1 MFTGIIEAI
10 GKIELIEDIDSD
22 KRFVITSD
30 SLNLSD
36 VHRGDSI
43 SVNGV
48 CLTVVDLQ
56 EGGFSTDVS
65 VETLSCT
72 TFNELATG
80 DQVNLEKALQLS
92 SRLSGHMV
100 SGHVDGKGTIK
111 NKVADA
117 RSERFEI
124 NFPVELG
131 KYICKKGSICIDGVS
146 LTINDVEQSTFSINI
161 IPHTLKETIFS
172 EYIEGR
178 QVNLEVD
185 IVARYMES
193 LIADKNQGLQ
203 G

>member
-10 GKIELIEDIDSD
+10 GKIELVEDIDSD
-22 KRFVITSD
+22 KRFVITSG

-36 VHRGDSI
+36 VQRGDSI

-56 EGGFSTDVS
+56 EKGFSVDVS

-72 TFNELATG
+72 TFNEIAIG

-100 SGHVDGKGTIK
+100 SGHVDGKGMIQK
-111 NKVADA
+111 KLADA

-124 NFPVELG
+124 KFPADLG

-146 LTINDVEQSTFSINI
+146 LTVNDAGKSTFSVNI
-161 IPHTLKETIFS
+161 IPHTLQETIFS
-172 EYIEGR
+172 AYTEGT

-193 LIADKNQGLQ
+193 LMVDKH
-203 G
+203 

>member
-1 MFTGIIEAI
+1 MFSGIIEAI

-22 KRFVITSD
+22 KRFVITSE

-36 VHRGDSI
+36 VQRGDSI

-56 EGGFSTDVS
+56 ENGFSVDVS

-72 TFNELATG
+72 TFNELAAG
-80 DQVNLEKALQLS
+80 DQVNLEKALELS

-100 SGHVDGKGTIK
+100 SGHVDGKGTIQ
-111 NKVADA
+111 NKLADA

-124 NFPVELG
+124 KFPAELG

-146 LTINDVEQSTFSINI
+146 LTINDAGESTFSVNI
-161 IPHTLKETIFS
+161 IPHTLQETIFS
-172 EYIEGR
+172 KYTEGT

-193 LIADKNQGLQ
+193 LMMDKH
-203 G
+203 

>member
-10 GKIELIEDIDSD
+10 GNIELIEDIDSD
-22 KRFVITSD
+22 KRFVIVSD

-36 VHRGDSI
+36 VRVGDSI
-43 SVNGV
+43 SVSGV

-56 EGGFSTDVS
+56 EKGFSVDVS

-72 TFNELATG
+72 TFNELAAG

-100 SGHVDGKGTIK
+100 SGHVDGKGTIQ
-111 NKVADA
+111 NKIADA

-124 NFPVELG
+124 KFPAELA

-146 LTINDVEQSTFSINI
+146 LTINDAGESTFSVNI
-161 IPHTLKETIFS
+161 IPHTLNETIFS
-172 EYIEGR
+172 EYTEGT

-193 LIADKNQGLQ
+193 LIADKN
-203 G
+203 

>member
-22 KRFVITSD
+22 KRFIITSG

-36 VHRGDSI
+36 VQRGDSI

-56 EGGFSTDVS
+56 EKGFSTDVS

-72 TFNELATG
+72 TFNELAVG
-80 DQVNLEKALQLS
+80 DQVNLEKALQLL

-100 SGHVDGKGTIK
+100 SGHVDGKGTIQK
-111 NKVADA
+111 KVTDA

-124 NFPVELG
+124 NFPAELR

-146 LTINDVEQSTFSINI
+146 LTINDVDESTFSVNI
-161 IPHTLKETIFS
+161 IPHTNVETIFS
-172 EYIEGR
+172 EYIEGKS
-178 QVNLEVD
+178 VNLEVD

-193 LIADKNQGLQ
+193 LMMDKN
-203 G
+203 

>member
-10 GKIELIEDIDSD
+10 GKIELIEDISSD

-30 SLNLSD
+30 LLNLSD
-36 VHRGDSI
+36 VQVGDSI

-56 EGGFSTDVS
+56 EKGFTTDVS

-72 TFNELATG
+72 TFNKLVAG

-100 SGHVDGKGTIK
+100 SGHVDGKGIIQER
-111 NKVADA
+111 VADA

-124 NFPVELG
+124 KFPAELG

-146 LTINDVEQSTFSINI
+146 LTVNEVEPSYFSVNI
-161 IPHTLKETIFS
+161 IPHTNEETIFS
-172 EYIEGR
+172 EYIEGS

-193 LIADKNQGLQ
+193 LMTDRY
-203 G
+203 

>member
-10 GKIELIEDIDSD
+10 GKIELIENIGSD
-22 KRFVITSD
+22 KRFVISSD

-36 VHRGDSI
+36 VQRGDSI

-56 EGGFSTDVS
+56 EKGFSTDVS

-72 TFNELATG
+72 TFNELVSG
-80 DQVNLEKALQLS
+80 DQLNLEKALQLS

-100 SGHVDGKGTIK
+100 SGHVDGKGIIQK
-111 NKVADA
+111 KLADA

-124 NFPVELG
+124 NYPAELG

-146 LTINDVEQSTFSINI
+146 LTVNEVEPSYFSVNI
-161 IPHTLKETIFS
+161 IPHTNDETIFS
-172 EYIEGR
+172 EYTEGR

-193 LIADKNQGLQ
+193 LMTDKH
-203 G
+203 

>member
-10 GKIELIEDIDSD
+10 GNIELIEDIDSD

-30 SLNLSD
+30 SLDLSD
-36 VHRGDSI
+36 VRTGDSI

-56 EGGFSTDVS
+56 AKGFSVDVS

-72 TFNELATG
+72 TFNELVAG
-80 DQVNLEKALQLS
+80 DKLNLEKALQLS

-100 SGHVDGKGTIK
+100 SGHVDGKGMIQ
-111 NKVADA
+111 NKLADA
-117 RSERFEI
+117 RSECFEI
-124 NFPVELG
+124 KFPDELA

-146 LTINDVEQSTFSINI
+146 LTINDVRESTFSVNI
-161 IPHTLKETIFS
+161 IPHTLQETIFS
-172 EYIEGR
+172 EYTEGR

-193 LIADKNQGLQ
+193 LMADKD
-203 G
+203 

>member
-10 GKIELIEDIDSD
+10 GSIVLIERINSD
-22 KRFVITSD
+22 KRFVFNTE

-36 VHRGDSI
+36 VKLGDSI

-48 CLTVVDLQ
+48 CLSVVELQ
-56 EGGFSTDVS
+56 VTGFSADVS

-72 TFNELATG
+72 TFNEFETG
-80 DQVNLEKALQLS
+80 EKVNFEKALLLS

-100 SGHVDGKGTIK
+100 NGHVDGKGIIQKKT
-111 NKVADA
+111 ADA

-124 NFPVELG
+124 KFPVELG
-131 KYICKKGSICIDGVS
+131 KYICKKGSICVDGVS
-146 LTINDVEQSTFSINI
+146 LTINEVDEATFSVNI
-161 IPHTLKETIFS
+161 IPHTNEETIFS
-172 EYIEGR
+172 NYVEGK

-193 LIADKNQGLQ
+193 LISHES
-203 G
+203 

>member
-10 GKIELIEDIDSD
+10 GKIELIEDIGSD
-22 KRFVITSD
+22 KRFIITSG

-36 VHRGDSI
+36 VQRGDSI

-56 EGGFSTDVS
+56 EKGFSTDVS

-72 TFNELATG
+72 TFNELAVG

-100 SGHVDGKGTIK
+100 SGHVDGKGTIQK
-111 NKVADA
+111 KVTDA

-124 NFPVELG
+124 NFPAELR

-146 LTINDVEQSTFSINI
+146 LTINDVDESTFSVNI
-161 IPHTLKETIFS
+161 IPHTNVETIFS
-172 EYIEGR
+172 EYIEGKS
-178 QVNLEVD
+178 VNLEVD

-193 LIADKNQGLQ
+193 LMMDKN
-203 G
+203 

>member
-10 GKIELIEDIDSD
+10 GKIELIEDIGSD
-22 KRFVITSD
+22 KRFIITSG

-36 VHRGDSI
+36 VQPGDSI

-56 EGGFSTDVS
+56 GKGFSTDVS

-72 TFNELATG
+72 TFNELVAG

-100 SGHVDGKGTIK
+100 SGHVDGKGTIQK
-111 NKVADA
+111 KLTDA

-124 NFPVELG
+124 NFPAELG

-146 LTINDVEQSTFSINI
+146 LTINDVDESTFSVNI
-161 IPHTLKETIFS
+161 IPHTNVETIFS
-172 EYIEGR
+172 EYIEGKS
-178 QVNLEVD
+178 VNLEVD

-193 LIADKNQGLQ
+193 LMTDKN
-203 G
+203 

>member
-22 KRFVITSD
+22 KRFVIISD
-30 SLNLSD
+30 SLDLSD
-36 VHRGDSI
+36 IKGGDSI
-43 SVNGV
+43 SVSGV

-56 EGGFSTDVS
+56 ENGFSVDVS
-65 VETLSCT
+65 VETLSCS
-72 TFNELATG
+72 TFNELVAG

-100 SGHVDGKGTIK
+100 SGHVDGKGMIQK
-111 NKVADA
+111 KVTDA
-117 RSERFEI
+117 RSERFDI

-146 LTINDVEQSTFSINI
+146 LTINDVDKLTFSVNI

-172 EYIEGR
+172 TYTEGK
-178 QVNLEVD
+178 QINLEVD

-193 LIADKNQGLQ
+193 LMTDKT
-203 G
+203 

>member
-10 GKIELIEDIDSD
+10 GKIELIENIGSD
-22 KRFVITSD
+22 KRFVISSD

-36 VHRGDSI
+36 VQRGDSI

-56 EGGFSTDVS
+56 EKGFSTDVS

-72 TFNELATG
+72 TFNELVSG
-80 DQVNLEKALQLS
+80 DQLNLEKALQLS

-100 SGHVDGKGTIK
+100 SGHVDGKGIIQK
-111 NKVADA
+111 KLADA

-124 NFPVELG
+124 NYPAELG

-146 LTINDVEQSTFSINI
+146 LTVNEVEPSYFSVNI
-161 IPHTLKETIFS
+161 IPHTNDETIFS
-172 EYIEGR
+172 EYTEGR

-185 IVARYMES
+185 IVARYIES
-193 LIADKNQGLQ
+193 LMTDKH
-203 G
+203 

>member
-22 KRFVITSD
+22 KRFFITSD

-36 VHRGDSI
+36 VQCGDSI

-56 EGGFSTDVS
+56 EKGFSVDVS

-72 TFNELATG
+72 TFNELAAG

-100 SGHVDGKGTIK
+100 SGHVDGKGKIQK
-111 NKVADA
+111 KIADA

-124 NFPVELG
+124 KFPAELG

-146 LTINDVEQSTFSINI
+146 LTINDAGESTFSVNI
-161 IPHTLKETIFS
+161 IPHTLQETIFS
-172 EYIEGR
+172 EYTEGT

-193 LIADKNQGLQ
+193 LMADKH
-203 G
+203 

>member
-10 GKIELIEDIDSD
+10 GKIELIENIGSD
-22 KRFVITSD
+22 KRFVISSD

-36 VHRGDSI
+36 VQRGDSV

-56 EGGFSTDVS
+56 EKGFSTDVS

-72 TFNELATG
+72 TFNELVSG
-80 DQVNLEKALQLS
+80 DQLNLEKALQLS

-100 SGHVDGKGTIK
+100 SGHVDGKGIIQK
-111 NKVADA
+111 KLADA

-124 NFPVELG
+124 NYPAELG

-146 LTINDVEQSTFSINI
+146 LTVNEVEPSYFSVNI
-161 IPHTLKETIFS
+161 IPHTNDETIFS
-172 EYIEGR
+172 EYTEGR

-193 LIADKNQGLQ
+193 LMTDKH
-203 G
+203 

>member
-1 MFTGIIEAI
+1 MFTGITEAI
-10 GKIELIEDIDSD
+10 GKIELIENIGSD
-22 KRFVITSD
+22 KRFVISSD

-36 VHRGDSI
+36 VQRGDSV

-56 EGGFSTDVS
+56 EKGFSTDVS

-72 TFNELATG
+72 TFNELVSG
-80 DQVNLEKALQLS
+80 DQLNLEKALQLS

-100 SGHVDGKGTIK
+100 SGHVDGKGIIQK
-111 NKVADA
+111 KLADA

-124 NFPVELG
+124 NYPAELG

-146 LTINDVEQSTFSINI
+146 LTVNEVEPSYFSVNI
-161 IPHTLKETIFS
+161 IPHTNDETIFS
-172 EYIEGR
+172 EYTEGR

-185 IVARYMES
+185 IVARYIES
-193 LIADKNQGLQ
+193 LMTDKH
-203 G
+203 

>member
-10 GKIELIEDIDSD
+10 GKIELIEAIDSD
-22 KRFVITSD
+22 KRFVIS
-30 SLNLSD
+30 SGLLNLSD
-36 VHRGDSI
+36 VKAGDSI

-48 CLTVVDLQ
+48 CLTIVDIQ
-56 EGGFSTDVS
+56 ENGFSTDVS

-72 TFNELATG
+72 TFNELAEG

-100 SGHVDGKGTIK
+100 SGHVDGKGIIQ

-124 NFPVELG
+124 KFPAELG

-146 LTINDVEQSTFSINI
+146 LTINDADESTFSVNI

-172 EYIEGR
+172 DYIEGR

>member
-10 GKIELIEDIDSD
+10 GSIVLIERIDSD
-22 KRFVITSD
+22 KRFVFNTE

-36 VHRGDSI
+36 VKLGDSI

-48 CLTVVDLQ
+48 CLSVVELQ
-56 EGGFSTDVS
+56 VTGFSADVS

-72 TFNELATG
+72 TFNEFETG
-80 DQVNLEKALQLS
+80 EKVNFEKALLLS

-100 SGHVDGKGTIK
+100 NGHVDGKGIIQKKT
-111 NKVADA
+111 ADA

-124 NFPVELG
+124 KFPAELG
-131 KYICKKGSICIDGVS
+131 KYICKKGSICVDGVS
-146 LTINDVEQSTFSINI
+146 LTINEVDEATFSVNI
-161 IPHTLKETIFS
+161 IPHTNEETIFS
-172 EYIEGR
+172 NYVEGK

-193 LIADKNQGLQ
+193 LISHES
-203 G
+203 

>member
-10 GKIELIEDIDSD
+10 GKIKLIEDIDSD

-30 SLNLSD
+30 SLDLSD
-36 VHRGDSI
+36 VRTGDSI

-56 EGGFSTDVS
+56 EKGFSTDVS

-72 TFNELATG
+72 TFNELVAG
-80 DQVNLEKALQLS
+80 DKLNLEKALQLS

-100 SGHVDGKGTIK
+100 SGHVDGKGIIQK
-111 NKVADA
+111 KLADA

-124 NFPVELG
+124 NYPAELG

-146 LTINDVEQSTFSINI
+146 LTVNEVEPSYFSVNI
-161 IPHTLKETIFS
+161 IPHTNDETIFS
-172 EYIEGR
+172 EYTEGR

-193 LIADKNQGLQ
+193 LMTDKR
-203 G
+203 

>member
-10 GKIELIEDIDSD
+10 GNIELIEDIDSD

-30 SLNLSD
+30 SLDLSD
-36 VHRGDSI
+36 VRTGDSI

-56 EGGFSTDVS
+56 AKGFSVDVS

-72 TFNELATG
+72 TFNELVAG
-80 DQVNLEKALQLS
+80 DKLNLEKALQLS

-100 SGHVDGKGTIK
+100 SGHVDGKGMIQ
-111 NKVADA
+111 NKLADA
-117 RSERFEI
+117 RSECFEI
-124 NFPVELG
+124 KFPAELA

-146 LTINDVEQSTFSINI
+146 LTINDVRESTFSVNI
-161 IPHTLKETIFS
+161 IPHTLQETIFS
-172 EYIEGR
+172 EYTEGR

-193 LIADKNQGLQ
+193 LMADKD
-203 G
+203 

>member
-22 KRFVITSD
+22 KRFVIASD
-30 SLNLSD
+30 SLKLSD
-36 VHRGDSI
+36 VQQGDSI

-48 CLTVVDLQ
+48 CLTVVDVQ
-56 EGGFSTDVS
+56 EKGFSIDVS

-72 TFNELATG
+72 TFNELAAG

-100 SGHVDGKGTIK
+100 SGHVDGKGIIQK
-111 NKVADA
+111 KVADA

-124 NFPVELG
+124 KFPAELG

-146 LTINDVEQSTFSINI
+146 LTINDAEESTFSVNI
-161 IPHTLKETIFS
+161 IPHTLEETIFS
-172 EYIEGR
+172 QYIEGR
-178 QVNLEVD
+178 SVNLEVD
-185 IVARYMES
+185 IIARYMES
-193 LIADKNQGLQ
+193 LIADKD
-203 G
+203 

>member
-10 GKIELIEDIDSD
+10 GKIESIEDIGSD

-30 SLNLSD
+30 SLDLSD
-36 VHRGDSI
+36 VRTGDSI

-56 EGGFSTDVS
+56 GKGISTDVS

-72 TFNELATG
+72 TFNELVAG
-80 DQVNLEKALQLS
+80 DQLNLEKALQLS

-100 SGHVDGKGTIK
+100 SGHVDGKGIIQK
-111 NKVADA
+111 KLADA

-124 NFPVELG
+124 NYPAELG

-146 LTINDVEQSTFSINI
+146 LTVNEVKPSYFSVNI
-161 IPHTLKETIFS
+161 IPHTNDETIFS
-172 EYIEGR
+172 EYTEGT

-185 IVARYMES
+185 IVARHMES
-193 LIADKNQGLQ
+193 LMADKH
-203 G
+203 

>member
-22 KRFVITSD
+22 KRFVINSA

-36 VHRGDSI
+36 VQSGDSI

-56 EGGFSTDVS
+56 ESGFSVDVS

-72 TFNELATG
+72 TFNELAAG
-80 DQVNLEKALQLS
+80 DQVNLEKALELS

-100 SGHVDGKGTIK
+100 SGHVDGKGTIQ
-111 NKVADA
+111 NKLADA

-124 NFPVELG
+124 KFPAEIG

-146 LTINDVEQSTFSINI
+146 LTINDAGESTFSVNI
-161 IPHTLKETIFS
+161 IPHTLQETIFS
-172 EYIEGR
+172 KYTEGT

-193 LIADKNQGLQ
+193 LMMDKH
-203 G
+203 

>member
-10 GKIELIEDIDSD
+10 GEIELIEDIDSD
-22 KRFVITSD
+22 KRFVIASE

-36 VHRGDSI
+36 VQRGDSI

-56 EGGFSTDVS
+56 ENSFSVDVS
-65 VETLSCT
+65 VETLSCS
-72 TFNELATG
+72 TFNELAAG

-100 SGHVDGKGTIK
+100 SGHVDGKGTIQ
-111 NKVADA
+111 NKIVDA

-124 NFPVELG
+124 KFPAELG

-146 LTINDVEQSTFSINI
+146 LTINDAGESIFSVNI
-161 IPHTLKETIFS
+161 IPHTLQETIFS
-172 EYIEGR
+172 EYTEGT
-178 QVNLEVD
+178 QVNLEID

-193 LIADKNQGLQ
+193 LMADKH
-203 G
+203 